1 MNSIINT
8 FNLSGLN
15 LLKQKTIEKRD
26 LFWYDDPT
34 ILIATDRLD
43 EFFPSKPMT
52 IEEQLNAT
60 IRLLSYI
67 SIILT
72 VYSGNINYIYIPIFG
87 LIITYLIYKHSKD
100 KSINKVKKEDFV
112 SNYNHNKNYVLPTID
127 NPFMNVQFDDY
138 IKNPN
143 REALNKLNN
152 YKNPKLDNL
161 IEQKF
166 NYNLYKDVSDIFDKN
181 NSQRQF
187 YTMPVTTIPNEQTLF
202 AKWLYNTPPTCKENN
217 GNQCVAN
224 NFYNL
229 KQSSNFKNIT

>member
-26 LFWYDDPT
+26 LFWYEDPT
-34 ILIATDRLD
+34 ILFATDRLD

-60 IRLLSYI
+60 IRLLLYI
-67 SIILT
+67 SIILI
-72 VYSGNINYIYIPIFG
+72 VYSGNINYIYIVIFG
-87 LIITYLIYKHSKD
+87 LIMTYLIYKYSDDNSLK
-100 KSINKVKKEDFV
+100 KVKKEDFV
-112 SNYNHNKNYVLPTID
+112 PNYNKNKNYVLPTLD
-127 NPFMNVQFDDY
+127 NPFMNIQFDDY

-143 REALNKLNN
+143 RESLNKLNN
-152 YKNPKLDNL
+152 YKNPKLNNL

-187 YTMPVTTIPNEQTLF
+187 YTVPVTTIP
-202 AKWLYNTPPTCKENN
+202 
-217 GNQCVAN
+217 
-224 NFYNL
+224 
-229 KQSSNFKNIT
+229 

>member
-26 LFWYDDPT
+26 LFWYEDPT
-34 ILIATDRLD
+34 ILFATDRLD

-60 IRLLSYI
+60 IRLLLYI
-67 SIILT
+67 SIILI
-72 VYSGNINYIYIPIFG
+72 VYSGNINYIYIVIFG
-87 LIITYLIYKHSKD
+87 LIMTYLIYKYSDDNSLK
-100 KSINKVKKEDFV
+100 KVKKEDFV
-112 SNYNHNKNYVLPTID
+112 PNYNKNKNYVLPTLD
-127 NPFMNVQFDDY
+127 NPFMNIQFDDY
-138 IKNPN
+138 IKNPI
-143 REALNKLNN
+143 RESLNKLNN
-152 YKNPKLDNL
+152 YKNPKLNNL

-187 YTMPVTTIPNEQTLF
+187 YTVPVTTIPNEQTLF
-202 AKWLYNTPPTCKENN
+202 AKWLYSTPPTCKENN

-224 NFYNL
+224 NYYNL

>member
-26 LFWYDDPT
+26 LFWYEDPT
-34 ILIATDRLD
+34 ILFATDRLD

-60 IRLLSYI
+60 VRLLLYI
-67 SIILT
+67 SIILI
-72 VYSGNINYIYIPIFG
+72 VYSGNINYIYIVIFG
-87 LIITYLIYKHSKD
+87 LIMTYLIYKYSDD
-100 KSINKVKKEDFV
+100 KSLKKVKKEDFV
-112 SNYNHNKNYVLPTID
+112 SNYNENKNYVLPTID

-143 REALNKLNN
+143 RDSLNKLNN

-202 AKWLYNTPPTCKENN
+202 AKWLYHTPPTCKENN

-224 NFYNL
+224 NYYNL